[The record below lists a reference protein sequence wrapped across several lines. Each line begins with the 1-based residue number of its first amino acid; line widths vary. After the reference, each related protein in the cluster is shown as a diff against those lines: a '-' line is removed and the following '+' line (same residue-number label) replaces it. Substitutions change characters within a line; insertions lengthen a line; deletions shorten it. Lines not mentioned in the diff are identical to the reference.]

1 MIAGKA
7 RFWGACWL
15 ACTALP
21 VFAQDCHIALRGKI
35 MDDDTREP
43 LAFASVFVQ
52 EADKGAVSDEN
63 GYFIV
68 SDLCEGATYT
78 VTVKHVECDHE
89 TRVVRLTENTLLE
102 FYLHHSQVL
111 KEVIV
116 AEKAVAAAP
125 AQAAV
130 SVSGNE
136 LAAAQGLSLGETLK
150 KLPGVTL
157 LNTGATIA
165 KPVIQGLH
173 SNRIAIIANN
183 VALEGQQWGAEHAP
197 EIDPFTADRISVV
210 KGAAGVRYGVGAM
223 AGAIVLEP
231 AELRREAGVGGWLSL
246 GGFSNGLGGVAS
258 GALDWHLPG
267 RSLTFRLQGTAKRSG
282 TLRAP
287 DYWLGNTA
295 ASEFDFSALADW
307 KSGRWTHR
315 VSASRFTQRLGVLR
329 AAHTGNLTDLRRA
342 IESDV
347 PLQNADSFTYRIDRP
362 YQSVQHQL
370 LQYKTGVRLS
380 EKWKLSGQYSFQYNY
395 RREYDVVR
403 KTGSAAEK
411 PQISF
416 RLWSNTLDVALE
428 HFPIQHWE
436 GGIGIQGIQQLNY
449 VGRGGYIP
457 DFQTYGGSVWA
468 LERWRRYPHPW
479 EYEIG
484 ARFDYRRSD
493 VSYAEGTFLPPG
505 TARDTSVHFSN
516 ASATGGIIFHFAKY
530 GRVALHSGYAWRPPH
545 VYELFARGVH
555 FSSATYEEGNR
566 RMRPEK
572 AWNSNLSLEW
582 QAPRLSA
589 TLTFFRNA
597 VQDFIYLNPGAD
609 SVLTVRGAFPVYRY
623 RQDNAVL
630 QGIDAGASWQVFSA
644 WSVEG
649 RASVLRAFRRVD
661 DPGSGKQRKEWLP
674 LMPADRFQYGL
685 KWQRAHGKEQAGETY
700 VRLLATTVLCQTR
713 LPAEGL
719 LKAAPDAF
727 TVFSLEAAHT
737 FRLGYKTKNH
747 PAGQTLEVGLNI
759 QNMTNL
765 RYREYL
771 NFFRFFADEPGV
783 NVGIR
788 ARWRF

>member
-68 SDLCEGATYT
+68 PDLCEGATYT

-116 AEKAVAAAP
+116 TEKSVAPAA

-130 SVSGNE
+130 SVAGSE
-136 LAAAQGLSLGETLK
+136 LAATQGVNLGETLK

-231 AELRREAGVGGWLSL
+231 AELRRDAGIGGWLSL

-295 ASEFDFSALADW
+295 AAEFDFSALAGW
-307 KSGRWTHR
+307 KTGRWTHQ
-315 VSASRFTQRLGVLR
+315 VTASRFTQRLGALR

-347 PLQNADSFTYRIDRP
+347 PLQNPDSFTYRINRP

-411 PQISF
+411 PQIAF
-416 RLWSNTLDVALE
+416 RLWSNTFDAALE

-493 VSYAEGTFLPPG
+493 VSYAGGTFLPPG
-505 TARDTSVHFSN
+505 TARDTSVQFSN
-516 ASATGGIIFHFAKY
+516 ASATGGVIYHFAKF
-530 GRVALHSGYAWRPPH
+530 GRVVLSSGYAWRPPH

-566 RMRPEK
+566 QMRPEK

-597 VQDFIYLNPGAD
+597 VQDFIYLNPSAD

-623 RQDNAVL
+623 QQDNAVL
-630 QGIDAGASWQVFSA
+630 QGIDAGASWQVLPA
-644 WSVEG
+644 WVLEG
-649 RASVLRAFRRVD
+649 RISVLRAFRRVD
-661 DPGSGKQRKEWLP
+661 DPVSDKRRKEWLP
-674 LMPADRFQYGL
+674 LMPADRFQYGV
-685 KWQRAHGKEQAGETY
+685 KWQKPGGKGQEGKTY
-700 VRLLATTVLCQTR
+700 VRLLATSVPRQTR

-737 FRLGYKTKNH
+737 FRLRHKKEKH

-783 NVGIR
+783 NVGVR

>member
-1 MIAGKA
+1 M
-7 RFWGACWL
+7 
-15 ACTALP
+15 
-21 VFAQDCHIALRGKI
+21 
-35 MDDDTREP
+35 
-43 LAFASVFVQ
+43 
-52 EADKGAVSDEN
+52 
-63 GYFIV
+63 
-68 SDLCEGATYT
+68 
-78 VTVKHVECDHE
+78 
-89 TRVVRLTENTLLE
+89 
-102 FYLHHSQVL
+102 
-111 KEVIV
+111 
-116 AEKAVAAAP
+116 
-125 AQAAV
+125 
-130 SVSGNE
+130 
-136 LAAAQGLSLGETLK
+136 
-150 KLPGVTL
+150 
-157 LNTGATIA
+157 
-165 KPVIQGLH
+165 
-173 SNRIAIIANN
+173 
-183 VALEGQQWGAEHAP
+183 
-197 EIDPFTADRISVV
+197 
-210 KGAAGVRYGVGAM
+210 
-223 AGAIVLEP
+223 
-231 AELRREAGVGGWLSL
+231 
-246 GGFSNGLGGVAS
+246 
-258 GALDWHLPG
+258 
-267 RSLTFRLQGTAKRSG
+267 
-282 TLRAP
+282 
-287 DYWLGNTA
+287 
-295 ASEFDFSALADW
+295 
-307 KSGRWTHR
+307 
-315 VSASRFTQRLGVLR
+315 
-329 AAHTGNLTDLRRA
+329 
-342 IESDV
+342 
-347 PLQNADSFTYRIDRP
+347 
-362 YQSVQHQL
+362 
-370 LQYKTGVRLS
+370 
-380 EKWKLSGQYSFQYNY
+380 
-395 RREYDVVR
+395 
-403 KTGSAAEK
+403 
-411 PQISF
+411 
-416 RLWSNTLDVALE
+416 
-428 HFPIQHWE
+428 
-436 GGIGIQGIQQLNY
+436 
-449 VGRGGYIP
+449 
-457 DFQTYGGSVWA
+457 
-468 LERWRRYPHPW
+468 
-479 EYEIG
+479 
-484 ARFDYRRSD
+484 
-493 VSYAEGTFLPPG
+493 
-505 TARDTSVHFSN
+505 HFSN